1 MFSLNMLPV
10 SLVVWYVFLDYH
22 FQGNIPFVTFKGQLI
37 SEFPFSCT
45 LVYRIDVQ
53 TQINVQVE
61 KFYKK
66 NKRAGHIRR
75 AGGFFSSEKS
85 INVQVGINVQ
95 GGILFSKY

>member
-1 MFSLNMLPV
+1 MIL
-10 SLVVWYVFLDYH
+10 Y
-22 FQGNIPFVTFKGQLI
+22 I
-37 SEFPFSCT
+37 SCRCLHGSVQVT

-95 GGILFSKY
+95 GGILFSKYQ